1 MVKLVKRDGIA
12 MPLLADGKG
21 VSNRKSIFCIMVLL
35 MEDHDES
42 DALLYETEDVPLEL
56 PYTKC
61 WNTPI
66 EMNLKPEAEA
76 QQMLHAIGSVDRH
89 VGMSCQKRRWEA
101 SLCSLCHDISQSWY
115 LGTCQIRMQ
124 RLFAQLVVHCSACNT
139 EGSSTASTDPCA
151 YSSHIT

>member
-21 VSNRKSIFCIMVLL
+21 VSIRKSIFCIMVLL

-66 EMNLKPEAEA
+66 EMSKIFNLKLKHSKCC
-76 QQMLHAIGSVDRH
+76 MRSDR
-89 VGMSCQKRRWEA
+89 
-101 SLCSLCHDISQSWY
+101 
-115 LGTCQIRMQ
+115 
-124 RLFAQLVVHCSACNT
+124 
-139 EGSSTASTDPCA
+139 
-151 YSSHIT
+151 